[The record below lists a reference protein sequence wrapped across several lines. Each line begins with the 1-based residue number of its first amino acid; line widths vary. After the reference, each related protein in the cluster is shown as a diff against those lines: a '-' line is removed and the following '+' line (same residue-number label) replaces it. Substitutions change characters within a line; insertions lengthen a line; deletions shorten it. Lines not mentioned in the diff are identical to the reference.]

1 MIKVKKFSKDN
12 YLAWD
17 SFVRNANNG
26 TIFHLRKFLNY
37 HSDDRFKDN
46 SIEFYKRNSLLS
58 VFPAADIMKEGK
70 RILVSH
76 PGASYGSLIT
86 NEDLSIKDAI
96 EIVEE
101 LNGYAIRQGFD
112 GIQMT
117 IPPSF
122 YSNRVSNYVEYALLS
137 VDLVFLKGK

>member
-1 MIKVKKFSKDN
+1 MTKVKKFSKDN

-37 HSDDRFKDN
+37 HSPERFKDN
-46 SIEFYKRNSLLS
+46 SIEFYKGNNLLS

-76 PGASYGSLIT
+76 PGASYGSFIT
-86 NEDLSIKDAI
+86 KEDLSIKDAI

-101 LNGYAIRQGFD
+101 LNGYAIREGLMEF
-112 GIQMT
+112 
-117 IPPSF
+117 
-122 YSNRVSNYVEYALLS
+122 
-137 VDLVFLKGK
+137 K